1 MAKTEK
7 PAKTGKAGKISVA
20 ELNAKISDLTIPEE
34 ELAKYFEVD
43 PDTSGPMEPTLKL
56 NPALV
61 EVPAARDA
69 EGQARSAALL
79 NSANWIARL
88 RRQARYHQKIGSG
101 TYRGPLIVSEG
112 DSWFQYPFVLKD
124 VIDCVMDDYAVFS
137 LDAAGDT
144 LDNMVRRPEYLDA
157 LEDTGA
163 SILLLS
169 GGGNDLVAGGNLAR
183 HLRPFDPRLAPE
195 GYLLASFDAL
205 LDHAIAQI
213 DVIVRNVGRAFP
225 GVHVICHG
233 YDYALPADGRWLGK
247 PMNSIGIKQAALQ
260 KAIAAIMVDRLNTK
274 LQTLATT
281 TARLTYINC
290 RDKVGPKRWHDELHP
305 DNAGYADVANLFK
318 AEIKRL
324 APTPRAVGHT
334 TRSGPPAASG
344 AVAPA
349 PQAENPRR
357 RAGRQTLPEAAVA
370 KGRSLHVGVNVVDP
384 AAYEGW
390 DGRLAACEFD
400 AEDMTDIAAAVGYET
415 TTLLTANATR
425 KAVTDAIAKAAKAS
439 KPGDIF
445 LMSYAGHGGQVTDF
459 NGDEEDMLDETL
471 CLHDGQLIDDELY
484 VLWSQFPADVRVLL
498 VYDCCHSG
506 TAARARL
513 IDEAL
518 AAAPGPAGTP
528 RAMPLAVAS
537 RVMRRNRAFYRK
549 AADKAASHWKGANTR
564 EMALPL
570 AASVRLMSA
579 VQDNQLALDGLENG
593 LFTGRLREVWGDGAF
608 RGDYDAFY
616 RKLVENMPPAQT
628 PNHFRIGQPSPAF
641 DAQRPFDI

>member
-1 MAKTEK
+1 MAKSD
-7 PAKTGKAGKISVA
+7 KTKKISV
-20 ELNAKISDLTIPEE
+20 EDLNAKIGDLSIPEE
-34 ELAKYFEVD
+34 DLAKYFEVD
-43 PDTSGPMEPTLKL
+43 PDASGPMDPILQL
-56 NPALV
+56 NPDLV
-61 EVPAARDA
+61 DVPDSKDSEAA
-69 EGQARSAALL
+69 ARSAALL

-124 VIDCVMDDYAVFS
+124 VIDCVMDDFAVFS
-137 LDAAGDT
+137 LGAAGDT

-183 HLRPFDPRLAPE
+183 HLRPFDPHLAPE

-213 DVIVRNVGRAFP
+213 DKIVRDAGRAFP
-225 GVHVICHG
+225 FVQVICHG
-233 YDYALPADGRWLGK
+233 YDYALPANGRWLGK
-247 PMNSIGIKQAALQ
+247 PMKSIGIKDNALQ

-274 LQTLATT
+274 LQALAATNG
-281 TARLTYINC
+281 RLAYIDC
-290 RDKVGPKRWHDELHP
+290 RNKVGESRWHDELHP
-305 DNAGYADVANLFK
+305 DNAGYADVANLVK
-318 AEIKRL
+318 AEINRL
-324 APTPRAVGHT
+324 APVQQSVGHL
-334 TRSGPPAASG
+334 TRSGPAASSN
-344 AVAPA
+344 AVSTS
-349 PQAENPRR
+349 PQAHNPRR
-357 RAGRQTLPEAAVA
+357 RAVCQTEPSAAMA
-370 KGRSLHVGVNVVDP
+370 TGRSLHVGLNVVDP

-390 DGRLAACEFD
+390 DGQLTSCEYD
-400 AEDMTDIAAAVGYET
+400 AEDMTDIAKAVGYKT
-415 TTLLTANATR
+415 TTLLTKHATR
-425 KAVTDAIAKAAKAS
+425 KAVTDAISKAAKAS

-445 LMSYAGHGGQVTDF
+445 LMSYAGHGGQVSDF
-459 NGDEEDMLDETL
+459 NGDEEDNIDETL
-471 CLHDGQLIDDELY
+471 CLYDGQVIDDELY
-484 VLWSQFPADVRVLL
+484 VLWSQFPADVRILL

-506 TAARARL
+506 TTARSRL
-513 IDEAL
+513 LDEAL
-518 AAAPGPAGTP
+518 AGSPGPAATP
-528 RAMPLAVAS
+528 RAMPLSVAS
-537 RVMRRNRAFYRK
+537 RVMRRNRSFYRTL
-549 AADKAASHWKGANTR
+549 ADKAAAHWKGASTR

-570 AASVRLMSA
+570 SASVRLLSA

-593 LFTGRLREVWGDGAF
+593 MFTGRLREVWGDGAF
-608 RGDYDAFY
+608 RGDYDTFH